1 MRISDWSSDGCSSD
15 LRLAQCIRPSH
26 EHAECK
32 LESQPAACSELW
44 PVVDQPLS
52 EWTPD
57 TFAADPNRGGPSVVA
72 ERHAR
77 IAARQQGI
85 QFEDAAGFLGM
96 MDADEEDRKSVV
108 SGKSVSVRVDLGGRR
123 IIKKKTQQQQLRDET
138 EKE

>member
-15 LRLAQCIRPSH
+15 LRLAQGIRPSH
-26 EHAECK
+26 EHAEFK
-32 LESQPAACSELW
+32 LEIQPAACSELW

-85 QFEDAAGFLGM
+85 QFE
-96 MDADEEDRKSVV
+96 EDRKSTRLN
-108 SGKSVSVRVDLGGRR
+108 SSH
-123 IIKKKTQQQQLRDET
+123 
-138 EKE
+138 

>member
-57 TFAADPNRGGPSVVA
+57 TFAAGPNRGGPSVVA

-85 QFEDAAGFLGM
+85 QFEDEAGVLGM
-96 MDADEEDRKSVV
+96 MDADEENGIAAH
-108 SGKSVSVRVDLGGRR
+108 SGWQMHLSLVQRNSTEERRVGQEGVRTCQSR
-123 IIKKKTQQQQLRDET
+123 
-138 EKE
+138 